1 MSGFIEEW
9 LYSFPFALMTKYSLH
24 LILQKEGEKG
34 SLFIQ
39 YWNLKFSEVM
49 RAPSVSFIL
58 TEEGHVF
65 ILLGWIPGPTR
76 WGGGASRKTTRLH
89 PWLCQWFRSS
99 CLTLLFE
106 PPELFTGLRF
116 VAHGLLRACP
126 GLHILLLWL
135 WEVPLSS
142 QNTSA
147 RRKQELPRRPHGR
160 TFHCCISLFFFSSF
174 PFWQFSVTPLSMQWE
189 KVLSRASNHLASE
202 AVPFTPLHMCEV
214 EVQQLFSHLSPLP
227 WCTQCFRPVPL
238 T

>member
-160 TFHCCISLFFFSSF
+160 TFHCCISLFFFLLSHFDSSV
-174 PFWQFSVTPLSMQWE
+174 SL
-189 KVLSRASNHLASE
+189 L
-202 AVPFTPLHMCEV
+202 
-214 EVQQLFSHLSPLP
+214 
-227 WCTQCFRPVPL
+227 
-238 T
+238 